1 MRANTIDQIQS
12 ASIAD
17 AKGPRNVMEDTRQ
30 AEQSSNEVI
39 GLAADIGASYASRNQ
54 MSQDA
59 LVDLIQSVH
68 SKLSGLADDT
78 SDAEEAEEVARPVPA
93 VPIDASITP
102 DAIICLEDGK
112 PFKTLK
118 RHLRTAFDMS
128 PEEYRERWG
137 LSKDYPM
144 VAPNYSAKRA
154 ETAKAIGLGRKPAK
168 RTRKK
173 K

>member
-1 MRANTIDQIQS
+1 MS
-12 ASIAD
+12 
-17 AKGPRNVMEDTRQ
+17 DTTPIEPAQ
-30 AEQSSNEVI
+30 DDDV
-39 GLAADIGASYASRNQ
+39 LAMATDIVAAYASRNQ
-54 MSQDA
+54 MSQA
-59 LVDLIQSVH
+59 ELPDLIHSVH
-68 SKLSGLADDT
+68 GTLRGLAAGEGNG
-78 SDAEEAEEVARPVPA
+78 SAADAPEAPPTPA
-93 VPIDASITP
+93 VPIDASVTP

-118 RHLRTAFDMS
+118 RHLRTAYDMS

-154 ETAKAIGLGRKPAK
+154 ETAKKIGLGRKPK
-168 RTRKK
+168 TKK